1 MQKNTKK
8 QNKLSP
14 MEIFRQN
21 RDIDNN
27 INVILT
33 YQLINRLEEIKA
45 NGYMV
50 AQAIATDLFEAVFV
64 IRKLSD
70 YIKKIKVKTMPDIIE
85 LLNEY
90 IEDSDVLFDK
100 LNEQTKNYNFDVG
113 ITELKFP
120 EELIDE
126 LYVFYT
132 DRINSLLMLV
142 PPRQVSIIYTNV
154 VNEIKNS
161 IRYAINSK
169 KKNS

>member
-1 MQKNTKK
+1 MQKNIKK

-132 DRINSLLMLV
+132 DRINSLLTLV

-154 VNEIKNS
+154 VNEIINS

>member
-132 DRINSLLMLV
+132 DRINPLLTLV

>member
-1 MQKNTKK
+1 MQKNIKK

-64 IRKLSD
+64 IRK
-70 YIKKIKVKTMPDIIE
+70 
-85 LLNEY
+85 
-90 IEDSDVLFDK
+90 
-100 LNEQTKNYNFDVG
+100 
-113 ITELKFP
+113 
-120 EELIDE
+120 
-126 LYVFYT
+126 
-132 DRINSLLMLV
+132 
-142 PPRQVSIIYTNV
+142 
-154 VNEIKNS
+154 
-161 IRYAINSK
+161 
-169 KKNS
+169 

>member
-1 MQKNTKK
+1 MQKNIKK

-132 DRINSLLMLV
+132 GRINPLLTLV